1 MKMMWCWRCKMEM
14 PMLDEKQFKIISEL
28 YHQAFSATK
37 GFRVEHQLPIENCST
52 DDRFR
57 PVRETYEKMT
67 GMRDCHQNAVVH
79 HRVSI
84 YGEPC
89 KNCEKPLRTPQANF
103 CAACGQTKD

>member
-1 MKMMWCWRCKMEM
+1 MMWCWRCKMEI
-14 PMLDEKQFKIISEL
+14 PMLDEKEFKIIAKL

-37 GFRVEHQLPIENCST
+37 EFRVEHKLPIENCSI

-67 GMRDCHQNAVVH
+67 GMKDCHQNVVMH
-79 HRVSI
+79 HRISI

-89 KNCEKPLRTPQANF
+89 KNCGKPLRTLQANF
-103 CAACGQTKD
+103 CAACGKTKD